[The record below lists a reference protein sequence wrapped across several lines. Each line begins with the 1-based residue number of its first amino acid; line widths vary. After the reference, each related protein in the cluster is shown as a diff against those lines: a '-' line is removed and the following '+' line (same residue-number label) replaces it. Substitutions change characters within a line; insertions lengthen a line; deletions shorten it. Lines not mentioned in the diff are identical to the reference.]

1 MDEIYFQ
8 FYTASSVC
16 SEWGFSRGD
25 HRDGSRK
32 MDRLR
37 KSIRSSLRKKNKDQ
51 IPGPSNNNDNN
62 NSSPNSQPMSE
73 IGSKGNVWQQDE
85 VSVRDGTCSFA
96 VKYLGCVE
104 VFESRGMQVCEEAV
118 KALKNSKRKSVR
130 SILYIHGD
138 GLRVVDND
146 TKGLI
151 VDQTIEK
158 VSFCSPDR
166 NFFRGFS
173 YICRD
178 GTTRRWMCHAFMAMK
193 DSGERLS
200 HAVGCAFAICLERKQ
215 KRDKECNV
223 SMSFDDKNSSFTR
236 LGSFRQT
243 TITDRLTDPQISKPA
258 AHIPLASTVETNPHA
273 IARPHATDL
282 MLQRQTS
289 FRGFNQLAGS
299 SPFKRQLS
307 LRINELPSTIER
319 QRLSALPPNGEGSL
333 TSNQSSVLSVHNL
346 KTQLNQLY
354 KLSDLGHKVNSIKEE
369 VNICDHNQV
378 GTNDSVSSM
387 CQQISQNLSILT
399 SSVNDAL
406 SNTNFSTHQPH
417 SLPYTISSAASPLPT
432 VPEHSTIEVK
442 GPSSCSVS
450 PILQP
455 TKLDTSFSSNS
466 GIPVQYDNPWDN
478 VPDQPKS
485 LTQHHAQSLSLN
497 SGGSTNSAG
506 SSINHIINNNNII
519 SSMSPSIIP
528 MVGTGHSATPS
539 SNDSS
544 SGLSYTTDDCGWNN
558 GGSLLGVDKQKSSN
572 TPFISTE
579 EIWSTKSSILD
590 DPFDAEWAAL
600 ATKRNNSKNLISSAD
615 SYSSTASS
623 PTNPFRQNNPS
634 IKTAFELQM

>member
-1 MDEIYFQ
+1 
-8 FYTASSVC
+8 
-16 SEWGFSRGD
+16 
-25 HRDGSRK
+25 
-32 MDRLR
+32 
-37 KSIRSSLRKKNKDQ
+37 
-51 IPGPSNNNDNN
+51 
-62 NSSPNSQPMSE
+62 
-73 IGSKGNVWQQDE
+73 
-85 VSVRDGTCSFA
+85 
-96 VKYLGCVE
+96 
-104 VFESRGMQVCEEAV
+104 
-118 KALKNSKRKSVR
+118 
-130 SILYIHGD
+130 
-138 GLRVVDND
+138 
-146 TKGLI
+146 
-151 VDQTIEK
+151 
-158 VSFCSPDR
+158 
-166 NFFRGFS
+166 
-173 YICRD
+173 
-178 GTTRRWMCHAFMAMK
+178 MCHAFMAMK

-333 TSNQSSVLSVHNL
+333 TSNQSSV
-346 KTQLNQLY
+346 
-354 KLSDLGHKVNSIKEE
+354 NSIKEE

-450 PILQP
+450 PILQ
-455 TKLDTSFSSNS
+455 THE
-466 GIPVQYDNPWDN
+466 I
-478 VPDQPKS
+478 
-485 LTQHHAQSLSLN
+485 
-497 SGGSTNSAG
+497 
-506 SSINHIINNNNII
+506 
-519 SSMSPSIIP
+519 
-528 MVGTGHSATPS
+528 GH
-539 SNDSS
+539 
-544 SGLSYTTDDCGWNN
+544 
-558 GGSLLGVDKQKSSN
+558 LL
-572 TPFISTE
+572 
-579 EIWSTKSSILD
+579 L
-590 DPFDAEWAAL
+590 
-600 ATKRNNSKNLISSAD
+600 
-615 SYSSTASS
+615 
-623 PTNPFRQNNPS
+623 
-634 IKTAFELQM
+634 

>member
-1 MDEIYFQ
+1 
-8 FYTASSVC
+8 
-16 SEWGFSRGD
+16 
-25 HRDGSRK
+25 

-51 IPGPSNNNDNN
+51 VPSSQASSQQESGGG
-62 NSSPNSQPMSE
+62 NSAT
-73 IGSKGNVWQQDE
+73 SKGNVWQQDE
-85 VSVRDGTCSFA
+85 VAVRDGTCSFQ

-118 KALKNSKRKSVR
+118 KVLKSSKRKSVR

-138 GLRVVDND
+138 GLRVVDD
-146 TKGLI
+146 ETKGLI

-166 NFFRGFS
+166 NFYRGFS

-178 GTTRRWMCHAFMAMK
+178 GTTRRWMCHGFMAMK

-215 KRDKECNV
+215 KRDKECTV
-223 SMSFDDKNSSFTR
+223 SMSFDDKHSSFTR
-236 LGSFRQT
+236 LGSFRT
-243 TITDRLTDPQISKPA
+243 PSITDRLSDPQSSKPGAPAIPA
-258 AHIPLASTVETNPHA
+258 ATGAGNSLLEANPHA

-289 FRGFNQLAGS
+289 FKGFNQLAGN

-319 QRLSALPPNGEGSL
+319 QRLNVTHPAALGAA
-333 TSNQSSVLSVHNL
+333 NQSP
-346 KTQLNQLY
+346 
-354 KLSDLGHKVNSIKEE
+354 VNSIQEE
-369 VNICDHNQV
+369 VSNTCDEKNQE
-378 GTNDSVSSM
+378 GTHHDPVSSM
-387 CQQISQNLSILT
+387 CQQLSQNLSLL
-399 SSVNDAL
+399 SSSANETPL
-406 SNTNFSTHQPH
+406 NPSYSTNQQPQ
-417 SLPYTISSAASPLPT
+417 SLPFTISSGSPLPT
-432 VPEHSTIEVK
+432 VPEYSVIEV
-442 GPSSCSVS
+442 SSSRGVS
-450 PILQP
+450 PLVQP
-455 TKLDTSFSSNS
+455 PVRAAA
-466 GIPVQYDNPWDN
+466 IPVHYDNPWDN

-485 LTQHHAQSLSLN
+485 LTSIHQQNPLFNVNNNNNNNLLN
-497 SGGSTNSAG
+497 N
-506 SSINHIINNNNII
+506 NNNNINHNNVFVVNN
-519 SSMSPSIIP
+519 SSGSMIPPPLLCNTSP
-528 MVGTGHSATPS
+528 PS
-539 SNDSS
+539 SNDESS
-544 SGLSYTTDDCGWNN
+544 SGFSTVTTTAEESWAQVGA
-558 GGSLLGVDKQKSSN
+558 KSSH

-600 ATKRNNSKNLISSAD
+600 ATKRNNSKNLLGGSD

-623 PTNPFRQNNPS
+623 PTNPFRQNNNNNNSNPS